1 MRTTAKQNLEIAR
14 TTAKQKN
21 FFFLT
26 AECVC
31 YKRHIT
37 LPSSM
42 VHQVGHVKLTASS
55 KQSACVLSNIKNFFP
70 CGISCGSSCKSFS
83 TMTKVLLYWT
93 KNQIIA
99 AEEGFQKTTSSTR
112 RVLLQ
117 VDILLTSAYIVLHLC
132 TSVQADVSRCKQM

>member
-1 MRTTAKQNLEIAR
+1 MRTTVKQNLEIAR

-70 CGISCGSSCKSFS
+70 CGISCGSSFAN
-83 TMTKVLLYWT
+83 LLAPWR
-93 KNQIIA
+93 KCFCI
-99 AEEGFQKTTSSTR
+99 EQKTKSSQLKKDSKQPHRLLEEFFCRLTSC
-112 RVLLQ
+112 LP
-117 VDILLTSAYIVLHLC
+117 LLTSFYICVHL
-132 TSVQADVSRCKQM
+132 SKQM